1 MDDYKRSIYMEVQ
14 RRLRLPWSAKNE
26 IFICCLLQ
34 EILEQD
40 GSETVSQSILREL
53 FPEFYNLFD
62 GYCYKEYDLKI
73 YEKKE
78 VSMMFEPWWGRHEIK
93 PRIRIIDYLLQA

>member
-1 MDDYKRSIYMEVQ
+1 
-14 RRLRLPWSAKNE
+14 
-26 IFICCLLQ
+26 
-34 EILEQD
+34 
-40 GSETVSQSILREL
+40 L

>member
-1 MDDYKRSIYMEVQ
+1 MECEERNIY
-14 RRLRLPWSAKNE
+14 LL
-26 IFICCLLQ
+26 FIQ

-62 GYCYKEYDLKI
+62 GYCYKEYALKI

-78 VSMMFEPWWGRHEIK
+78 VSMMFEPWWGRYEIK
-93 PRIRIIDYLLQA
+93 PRIRIIDYLLQT

>member
-1 MDDYKRSIYMEVQ
+1 MDDYKRSIYIEVQ
-14 RRLRLPWSAKNE
+14 RRLRLPWRAKNE

-62 GYCYKEYDLKI
+62 GYCYKERDLKI

-78 VSMMFEPWWGRHEIK
+78 ASMVFDPWRERYDTK
-93 PRIRIIDYLLQA
+93 PRIHIINYLLQS